1 MAIRGQRPTAD
12 VIRLANGQKPL
23 TKGAPKATGRP
34 RPPIPMKGRA
44 AALWKRYV
52 APAYWLADADS
63 PKAHMW
69 CVLQAEWEADP
80 VAFLSARI
88 SQLRALGSELGFD
101 PASRARLGTPASAP
115 DPLAHYFQPAEK
127 PNRTG

>member
-12 VIRLANGQKPL
+12 VIRLANGQKPM
-23 TKGAPKATGRP
+23 TANAPQAAGRP

-63 PKAHMW
+63 PKAWLW
-69 CVLQAEWEADP
+69 CMLTAECEADP
-80 VAFLSARI
+80 ATFLSARI
-88 SQLRALGSELGFD
+88 SQLRSLGSELGMD
-101 PASRARLGTPASAP
+101 PASRARMGTPASAP
-115 DPLAHYFQPAEK
+115 DPLDHYFAPAEK
-127 PNRTG
+127 TNRTG